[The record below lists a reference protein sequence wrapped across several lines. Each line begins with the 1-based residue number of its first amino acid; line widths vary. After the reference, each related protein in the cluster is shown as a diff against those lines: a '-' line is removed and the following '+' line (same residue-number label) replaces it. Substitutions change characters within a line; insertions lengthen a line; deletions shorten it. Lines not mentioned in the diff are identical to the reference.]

1 MKKRILFG
9 VPLVAVVGVA
19 LVIAGVATGKVN
31 RAQSA
36 SALPSYTSMREILPF
51 RKA

>member
-19 LVIAGVATGKVN
+19 LVIVGVATGKVN
-31 RAQSA
+31 GARER
-36 SALPSYTSMREILPF
+36 LGPSLVVVWAAAVQR
-51 RKA
+51 